1 MDTSSEDLND
11 QELADLMAD
20 PEVEDAGEDFGEE
33 GGGVVEGGIPPEI
46 TNDPVADSSEEALS
60 IDDFDGSESNDSS
73 GEQGNPVDPSSSL
86 PPEASVPDSVLPEQS
101 APDVANGSVPSAHDE
116 GDVAQFRKS
125 LASLSRQ
132 LELDRLALLHK
143 TLSGNGEKLPTL
155 GQIADDI
162 SGSQPLTPNGD
173 CDQYG
178 NRSTA
183 RLDGWLSGLS
193 FGANRRAKK
202 FPK

>member
-60 IDDFDGSESNDSS
+60 IDDFDDSESNDSS
-73 GEQGNPVDPSSSL
+73 DEQGNPVDTGSSAEAS
-86 PPEASVPDSVLPEQS
+86 ASVPVVSEQPES
-101 APDVANGSVPSAHDE
+101 DVANGSVPSAHDE

-162 SGSQPLTPNGD
+162 SGSRPLTPNGD

>member
-1 MDTSSEDLND
+1 
-11 QELADLMAD
+11 MAD

-46 TNDPVADSSEEALS
+46 TNDPVVDSSEEALS
-60 IDDFDGSESNDSS
+60 IDDFDDSESNDPVS
-73 GEQGNPVDPSSSL
+73 EQGNPVDPGS
-86 PPEASVPDSVLPEQS
+86 PAEASASDPVVSEQPES
-101 APDVANGSVPSAHDE
+101 DVANGSVPSAHDE

-132 LELDRLALLHK
+132 LELDRLALMHK

>member
-1 MDTSSEDLND
+1 VDTSSEDLND

-20 PEVEDAGEDFGEE
+20 PEVEDTGEPFGGE
-33 GGGVVEGGIPPEI
+33 GGGVEGGIPPEI
-46 TNDPVADSSEEALS
+46 MNDPVVDSSEEALS
-60 IDDFDGSESNDSS
+60 IDDFDDSDTNDLS
-73 GEQGNPVDPSSSL
+73 GGEGNPVDTDSSA
-86 PPEASVPDSVLPEQS
+86 ETS
-101 APDVANGSVPSAHDE
+101 APAPVVSEQPKSGIANGSVPSVDDE

-162 SGSQPLTPNGD
+162 SGTQSLTPNGD

>member
-20 PEVEDAGEDFGEE
+20 PEVEDAEENFGGE
-33 GGGVVEGGIPPEI
+33 GGGIVEGGIPPEI
-46 TNDPVADSSEEALS
+46 SNDPVADSSEETLS
-60 IDDFDGSESNDSS
+60 IDDFEEPESNESTQDQENSVALDSS
-73 GEQGNPVDPSSSL
+73 D
-86 PPEASVPDSVLPEQS
+86 EASVAEPVVFAQPE
-101 APDVANGSVPSAHDE
+101 PEVTNGSVPHAHDE

-125 LASLSRQ
+125 LANLSRQ

-143 TLSGNGEKLPTL
+143 KLSGNGEKLPTL

-162 SGSQPLTPNGD
+162 SGAKPLTPNGD

-178 NRSTA
+178 KRSSA

-193 FGANRRAKK
+193 FGTNRRAKK

>member
-46 TNDPVADSSEEALS
+46 TNDPVADSGEEALS
-60 IDDFDGSESNDSS
+60 IDDFEDSESNASS
-73 GEQGNPVDPSSSL
+73 DEQANPVDPGSSA
-86 PPEASVPDSVLPEQS
+86 EASASVSVVSEQPES
-101 APDVANGSVPSAHDE
+101 DVANGSVPSAHDE

-143 TLSGNGEKLPTL
+143 TLSGNGENLPTL

-162 SGSQPLTPNGD
+162 SGSRPLTPNGD

>member
-20 PEVEDAGEDFGEE
+20 PEVEDAGEPFGGE
-33 GGGVVEGGIPPEI
+33 GGGVEGGIPPEI
-46 TNDPVADSSEEALS
+46 TNDPVVDSSEEALS
-60 IDDFDGSESNDSS
+60 IDDFDDSETNEPSTEQVNPLDLGSSD
-73 GEQGNPVDPSSSL
+73 
-86 PPEASVPDSVLPEQS
+86 EASASEPVVSAQPES
-101 APDVANGSVPSAHDE
+101 DVANGSVPSSDE
-116 GDVAQFRKS
+116 DGDVAQFRKS

-143 TLSGNGEKLPTL
+143 TLSSNGEKLPTL
-155 GQIADDI
+155 GQIAGDI
-162 SGSQPLTPNGD
+162 SGAQPLAPDGD
-173 CDQYG
+173 CDQFG
-178 NRSTA
+178 KRSTA

-193 FGANRRAKK
+193 FGTNRRAKK

>member
-1 MDTSSEDLND
+1 VDTSSEDLND

-46 TNDPVADSSEEALS
+46 TNDPVVDSSEEALS

-73 GEQGNPVDPSSSL
+73 DEQGNPVDPDPGSSAEAS
-86 PPEASVPDSVLPEQS
+86 ASVPVVSEQPES
-101 APDVANGSVPSAHDE
+101 DVANGSVPSAHDE

-162 SGSQPLTPNGD
+162 SGSRPLTPDGD

-178 NRSTA
+178 KRSTA